1 MRILTRADFDGVVC
15 AALLGDALDPAGT
28 IVWLEPEDLTADSPR
43 VQPGDVI
50 ANLPWHPACSLWF
63 DHHATNRIE
72 PPPPGLFRLSP
83 SAARNVFD
91 HFAGCFS
98 RDHAELVAWADRIDA
113 ADLSCEEILDPGR
126 CFPLLL
132 SLTLTPERGR
142 REAYW
147 NHLVR
152 LLREGGLDRAAADP
166 LVGEVCREVLAEH
179 REYERRLRACT
190 RRVGRVAVSDFRES
204 GPPVAGNRFLVYCL
218 YPETVVGL
226 RVRWAD
232 EGRSLVS
239 LHVGHSIVNRGC
251 SVHAGRLLA
260 RFGGGGHRAA
270 ASVRIPAARAEEV
283 IAAVLEALAENAAA
297 GEPPAAGG

>member
-1 MRILTRADFDGVVC
+1 MRIVTRADFDGVVC
-15 AALLGDALDPAGT
+15 AALLGDALDRTET
-28 IVWLEPEDLTADSPR
+28 IAWLEPEELSADPPR

-50 ANLPWHPACSLWF
+50 ANLPWHPAGSLWF

-83 SAARNVFD
+83 SAARNVYD
-91 HFAGCFS
+91 HFAGRFT
-98 RDHAELVAWADRIDA
+98 RDYAELVFWADRIDA
-113 ADLSCEEILDPGR
+113 ADLSCEEILDPGS

-132 SLTLTPERGR
+132 SLTLAPERGR

-152 LLREGGLDRAAADP
+152 LLREGGLSRAAADP
-166 LVGEVCREVLAEH
+166 LVGEACREVLAAH
-179 REYERRLRACT
+179 REYERQLRACT

-218 YPETVVGL
+218 YPETVVSL
-226 RVRWAD
+226 RMRWAD

-239 LHVGHSIVNRGC
+239 LHVGHSIVHRGC
-251 SVHAGRLLA
+251 TVHAGRLLA

-283 IAAVLEALAENAAA
+283 IAAVLAALVREAEA
-297 GEPPAAGG
+297 GDSPASGG